1 MGEYFNDEHYV
12 ILHNI
17 LKYSSDINGVLT
29 FHFDLTLD
37 AVPLLE
43 NVVTA
48 RKRFRSVKIAIN
60 LELLY
65 TSLDMW

>member
-1 MGEYFNDEHYV
+1 MGKSFNDTHYV
-12 ILHNI
+12 TLHN
-17 LKYSSDINGVLT
+17 YDINRVLT
-29 FHFDLTLD
+29 FHYDSTLD

-48 RKRFRSVKIAIN
+48 RKRFRLVKIAIN

>member
-1 MGEYFNDEHYV
+1 MGKNFDDAYYV
-12 ILHNI
+12 TLHNI
-17 LKYSSDINGVLT
+17 KSYDINRVLT
-29 FHFDLTLD
+29 FHYDSTLD
-37 AVPLLE
+37 VAPLLE

-48 RKRFRSVKIAIN
+48 RKRFRLEKIAIN

>member
-1 MGEYFNDEHYV
+1 MGKNFDDAYYV
-12 ILHNI
+12 TLHNI
-17 LKYSSDINGVLT
+17 IKSYDINRVLT
-29 FHFDLTLD
+29 FHYDSTLD
-37 AVPLLE
+37 VAPLLE

-48 RKRFRSVKIAIN
+48 RKRFRLEKIAIN